1 MGNLYHKKKQ
11 RWKPEVLILNSEL
24 RVPHFLR
31 PKVPFSR
38 LVDWREG
45 SPTKTKIYGSMAFQ
59 FRWFEGHRWICGSK
73 AGGVG
78 DSCQVQLWRVWG
90 LLSKPTAQSFA
101 ISVHG
106 QRISINQTAVG
117 TEQFQAYVWDEFEA
131 ILRSHVFSW
140 WGEKI
145 QYWVR

>member
-1 MGNLYHKKKQ
+1 MGNLYHKKQ
-11 RWKPEVLILNSEL
+11 RWKPEVLILNSGC
-24 RVPHFLR
+24 PIFWD
-31 PKVPFSR
+31 PKSLFP
-38 LVDWREG
+38 DWLIEG
-45 SPTKTKIYGSMAFQ
+45 RGPLQKPRYTDQWRFR